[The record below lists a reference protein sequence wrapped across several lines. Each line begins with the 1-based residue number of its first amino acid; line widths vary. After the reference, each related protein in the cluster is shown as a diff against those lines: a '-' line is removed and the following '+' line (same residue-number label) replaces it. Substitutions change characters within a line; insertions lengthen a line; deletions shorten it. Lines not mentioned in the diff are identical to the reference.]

1 MIDAQEEMRMANGL
15 KKYFPMI
22 RTREEILDEIS
33 GNEILLEMY
42 RKWDEK
48 QRREF
53 LDFCTGVKGVK
64 ILYDSFFKEIMDPDA
79 APERLEEFLSLIL
92 KQQVKILNVL
102 PNDSTRIAEEST
114 LVIMDI
120 VIELADH
127 SIANVEVQ
135 KLGYMF
141 PGQRAACY
149 SSDLLLRQYK
159 RVKGEKGKAFSYR
172 EIKKVYTIIL
182 YEKSPIE
189 FHQFP
194 EQYIHCFKQTS
205 DSGIEIDLLQE
216 YIFLPLDIFCEILHN
231 NGIRN
236 RLEAWLTFLSADEP
250 EMIEM
255 LIDFYPQ
262 FQTYYREIYEL
273 CRNMEKVMGMF
284 SKELLE
290 LDKNTVQYMI
300 DEMQNEIDA
309 QKGKINEQ
317 EGKISEQ
324 EGKISEQEG
333 KLSEQERLISE
344 QKGKLS
350 EQEQMIADLRVQIEQ
365 MQKGILPHPS
375 GENA

>member
-53 LDFCTGVKGVK
+53 LDFCTGVKVVK

-141 PGQRAACY
+141 PGQRAVCY

-172 EIKKVYTIIL
+172 SSISTV
-182 YEKSPIE
+182 S
-189 FHQFP
+189 
-194 EQYIHCFKQTS
+194 
-205 DSGIEIDLLQE
+205 
-216 YIFLPLDIFCEILHN
+216 
-231 NGIRN
+231 N
-236 RLEAWLTFLSADEP
+236 RLRTA
-250 EMIEM
+250 
-255 LIDFYPQ
+255 
-262 FQTYYREIYEL
+262 
-273 CRNMEKVMGMF
+273 G
-284 SKELLE
+284 
-290 LDKNTVQYMI
+290 
-300 DEMQNEIDA
+300 
-309 QKGKINEQ
+309 
-317 EGKISEQ
+317 
-324 EGKISEQEG
+324 
-333 KLSEQERLISE
+333 
-344 QKGKLS
+344 
-350 EQEQMIADLRVQIEQ
+350 
-365 MQKGILPHPS
+365 
-375 GENA
+375 

>member
-1 MIDAQEEMRMANGL
+1 MRRKRSGR
-15 KKYFPMI
+15 F
-22 RTREEILDEIS
+22 EEIFLSPERCVECDFCRNTKHTFPELRIPFPKHS
-33 GNEILLEMY
+33 ARFRPHLLPLEM
-42 RKWDEK
+42 
-48 QRREF
+48 
-53 LDFCTGVKGVK
+53 LLHK
-64 ILYDSFFKEIMDPDA
+64 IA
-79 APERLEEFLSLIL
+79 R
-92 KQQVKILNVL
+92 
-102 PNDSTRIAEEST
+102 
-114 LVIMDI
+114 
-120 VIELADH
+120 
-127 SIANVEVQ
+127 
-135 KLGYMF
+135 
-141 PGQRAACY
+141 
-149 SSDLLLRQYK
+149 
-159 RVKGEKGKAFSYR
+159 
-172 EIKKVYTIIL
+172 
-182 YEKSPIE
+182 
-189 FHQFP
+189 
-194 EQYIHCFKQTS
+194 
-205 DSGIEIDLLQE
+205 
-216 YIFLPLDIFCEILHN
+216 PLDIFREILHN